1 MGGKRFFL
9 SCFTVE
15 ISSFICAATTLQSI
29 WIWIYWWLG
38 VARGVGSISVILGI
52 FVCGC
57 RGCTSWNSHQQCP
70 GWGSL
75 PFKLQ
80 VLQMKLGI
88 CAAITLMCFCR
99 LISSGVN
106 LNFWSRD
113 EHPWYSKWRS
123 SHRSH
128 QVLHS
133 VPLCKTADVDPP
145 KF

>member
-1 MGGKRFFL
+1 MWGKRFFL

-15 ISSFICAATTLQSI
+15 ISSFISATTLQSI

-38 VARGVGSISVILGI
+38 VARGVGSISIILGI
-52 FVCGC
+52 FVRCC
-57 RGCTSWNSHQQCP
+57 RGCTSWNSHQQRP

-75 PFKLQ
+75 PFKFQ

-88 CAAITLMCFCR
+88 YAAVTLMCLCR
-99 LISSGVN
+99 LRSSGVD
-106 LNFWSRD
+106 LNFWSHH

-128 QVLHS
+128 HS
-133 VPLCKTADVDPP
+133 TTFSSTFHTANVDPP